1 MKSIKMSSDQT
12 LTLLQVLIGA
22 LITYLGYRELRDRNK
37 GDAFSSLMSAV
48 KTSGETIGDL
58 MKMIAELP
66 ILRRQLFEALDKV
79 TALENES
86 NDWKNERQAW
96 KVGIGRLLAQLV
108 KLNQVPEWLPSGIT
122 IETVVP
128 AEKNAM
134 AKTVTTIRV
143 MGEIP

>member
-1 MKSIKMSSDQT
+1 
-12 LTLLQVLIGA
+12 
-22 LITYLGYRELRDRNK
+22 
-37 GDAFSSLMSAV
+37 
-48 KTSGETIGDL
+48 
-58 MKMIAELP
+58 
-66 ILRRQLFEALDKV
+66 LDKV

-86 NDWKNERQAW
+86 DDWKKERQAW

-128 AEKNAM
+128 VEKNAM
-134 AKTVTTIRV
+134 VKTVTTIRV